1 MTRKL
6 VAEFIGTFWL
16 VAAVLGSAMLAA
28 GVPEVGLGWIGVSLA
43 AGLAVLG
50 MAYAVGGISGGH
62 FNPAVTLGLA
72 VAGRADW
79 KELVPYWMAQVV
91 GGIAAAVVIFIIA
104 SSTAGFSAGTFAS
117 NGYDTLSPGG
127 YSLLAGLITEIVLTA
142 IFLIVILGSTSSAAP
157 AGFAPLTIGLT
168 LAVIHFIAIPVTN
181 ASVNPARSIAAAIFG
196 GGEAL
201 AQIWLFIVAPLV
213 GGALG
218 AVIWRY
224 LLTPGVSPAKVG
236 QK

>member
-201 AQIWLFIVAPLV
+201 AQLWLFIVAPLV

>member
-6 VAEFIGTFWL
+6 VAEAIGTFWL
-16 VAAVLGSAMLAA
+16 VAAVLGSAMMAA

-50 MAYAVGGISGGH
+50 MAYAAGGISGGH

-72 VAGRADW
+72 VAGRI
-79 KELVPYWMAQVV
+79 EYREVVPYWIAQLV
-91 GGIAAAVVIFIIA
+91 GGVVAGVVVYVIA
-104 SSTAGFSAGTFAS
+104 SQTAGFAAGTFAS
-117 NGYDTLSPGG
+117 NGYDALSPGG
-127 YSLLAGLITEIVLTA
+127 YSLLAGLITEVVLTA

-168 LAVIHFIAIPVTN
+168 LAVMHFVAIPVTN
-181 ASVNPARSIAAAIFG
+181 ASFNPARSLGAAIFG
-196 GGEAL
+196 GGDAL
-201 AQIWLFIVAPLV
+201 AQLWLFVVAPLL

-218 AVIWRY
+218 AAVWKY
-224 LLTPGVSPAKVG
+224 LLTPGESPAGVG
-236 QK
+236 RK

>member
-6 VAEFIGTFWL
+6 AAEAIGTFWL
-16 VAAVLGSAMLAA
+16 VAAVLGSAKMAA
-28 GVPEVGLGWIGVSLA
+28 GFPEVGLGWIGVSLA

-62 FNPAVTLGLA
+62 FNPAVTFGLA
-72 VAGRADW
+72 VAGRITYR
-79 KELVPYWMAQVV
+79 EVVPYWIAQLAGGVV
-91 GGIAAAVVIFIIA
+91 AGIVVYIVA
-104 SSTAGFSAGTFAS
+104 SQTAGFAAGTFAS

-127 YSLLAGLITEIVLTA
+127 YSLLAGLITEVLLTA
-142 IFLIVILGSTSSAAP
+142 IFLVVILGSTSASAP

-168 LAVIHFIAIPVTN
+168 LAVMHFVAIPVTN
-181 ASVNPARSIAAAIFG
+181 ASFNPARSLGAAIFG
-196 GGEAL
+196 GPEAL
-201 AQIWLFIVAPLV
+201 GQLWLFFVAPLA

-218 AVIWRY
+218 AAVWRY
-224 LLTPGVSPAKVG
+224 LLSPGESPAGVG